1 MNATYTDEITSMI
14 SNLRNSIYNSD
25 AFIQNTINKLN
36 ASGYNPVFSYD
47 PAGGINILIT
57 IDGFNI
63 NDINEYIIEIKSATY
78 SAIRTVNPDMTITN
92 DILSILFNII
102 YAGNNT
108 LMVKL

>member
-25 AFIQNTINKLN
+25 ASIQNTINKLN

-63 NDINEYIIEIKSATY
+63 NAINEYIIEIKSAIY

>member
-1 MNATYTDEITSMI
+1 MNATYTDEITSII

-57 IDGFNI
+57 IDGFNA
-63 NDINEYIIEIKSATY
+63 INEYIIEIKSAIY

>member
-63 NDINEYIIEIKSATY
+63 NAINEYIIEIK

>member
-1 MNATYTDEITSMI
+1 MNATYTDEITSII

-57 IDGFNI
+57 IDDFNI
-63 NDINEYIIEIKSATY
+63 NAINEYIIEIKSAIY

>member
-36 ASGYNPVFSYD
+36 VSGYNPVFSYD

-63 NDINEYIIEIKSATY
+63 NSINEYIIEIKSAIY

>member
-63 NDINEYIIEIKSATY
+63 NTINEYIIEIKSAIY

>member
-57 IDGFNI
+57 IGGFNI
-63 NDINEYIIEIKSATY
+63 NAINEYIIEIKSAIY

>member
-63 NDINEYIIEIKSATY
+63 NSINEYIIEIKSAIY

>member
-1 MNATYTDEITSMI
+1 MNATYTDEITSII

-63 NDINEYIIEIKSATY
+63 NDINEYIIEIKSAIY
-78 SAIRTVNPDMTITN
+78 SSIRTVNPDMTITN

>member
-25 AFIQNTINKLN
+25 AFIHNTINKLN

-63 NDINEYIIEIKSATY
+63 NDINANVINPANDVFCIVDSPNEADTLLGVDSSVNFVGKLPLLIKSTK
-78 SAIRTVNPDMTITN
+78 
-92 DILSILFNII
+92 F
-102 YAGNNT
+102 
-108 LMVKL
+108 

>member
-63 NDINEYIIEIKSATY
+63 NDINEYIIEIKSAIY

>member
-47 PAGGINILIT
+47 PAGGINILIA

-63 NDINEYIIEIKSATY
+63 NAINEYIIEIKSAIY
-78 SAIRTVNPDMTITN
+78 SAIRTVNPDMAITN

>member
-1 MNATYTDEITSMI
+1 MNATYTDEITSII

-36 ASGYNPVFSYD
+36 VSGYNPVFSYD

-57 IDGFNI
+57 INGFNI
-63 NDINEYIIEIKSATY
+63 NDINEYIIEIKSAIY

>member
-1 MNATYTDEITSMI
+1 M
-14 SNLRNSIYNSD
+14 
-25 AFIQNTINKLN
+25 F
-36 ASGYNPVFSYD
+36 V
-47 PAGGINILIT
+47 
-57 IDGFNI
+57 
-63 NDINEYIIEIKSATY
+63 YIIEIKSAIY

>member
-1 MNATYTDEITSMI
+1 MNATYTDEITSII

-57 IDGFNI
+57 IDGFNT
-63 NDINEYIIEIKSATY
+63 NAINEYIIEIKSAIY
-78 SAIRTVNPDMTITN
+78 SAIRTVNPDITITN

>member
-1 MNATYTDEITSMI
+1 MNATYTDEITGMI

-36 ASGYNPVFSYD
+36 VSGYNPVFSYD

-63 NDINEYIIEIKSATY
+63 NSINEYIIEIKSAIY

>member
-57 IDGFNI
+57 IDSFNI
-63 NDINEYIIEIKSATY
+63 NAINEYIIEIKSAIY

>member
-1 MNATYTDEITSMI
+1 MNATYTDEITSII

-36 ASGYNPVFSYD
+36 VSGYNPVFSYD
-47 PAGGINILIT
+47 PAGGINILII

-63 NDINEYIIEIKSATY
+63 NAINEYIIEIKSAIY

>member
-25 AFIQNTINKLN
+25 AFIKNTINKLN

-57 IDGFNI
+57 IGGFNI
-63 NDINEYIIEIKSATY
+63 NAINEYIIEIKSAIY

>member
-1 MNATYTDEITSMI
+1 MNATYTDEITSII

-57 IDGFNI
+57 IDVFNI
-63 NDINEYIIEIKSATY
+63 NAINEYIIEIKSAIY

>member
-1 MNATYTDEITSMI
+1 MNATYTDEITSII

-36 ASGYNPVFSYD
+36 VSGYNPVFSYD

-63 NDINEYIIEIKSATY
+63 NDINEYIIEIKSAIY
-78 SAIRTVNPDMTITN
+78 SSIRTVNPDMTITN